1 MKNWTEVS
9 PYTGLEEDAPTN
21 NAGSGNV
28 SMPPDA
34 VKKKKKYT
42 LIDRQVMD
50 ARTKSYRAHRAKLEA
65 RRAAREASRGKSK
78 FIEKVKEEVV
88 TEVIYGQGY
97 DTSKPVADIQPVNAA
112 KSATGYELYHKD
124 FSGAMQHAYKFAKS
138 KGVTV
143 DPKEI
148 DDKVAAGP
156 KKPSSGKT
164 NSYILATDKKN
175 KQVHIQ
181 VYNTGNKYELNM
193 YID

>member
-1 MKNWTEVS
+1 MKSWIEVS

-34 VKKKKKYT
+34 VRKKKKKQT

-50 ARTKSYRAHRAKLEA
+50 ARTKSYREHRARLEA
-65 RRAAREASRGKSK
+65 RRLAREAAKNKSK
-78 FIEKVKEEVV
+78 FIEKVKEVA
-88 TEVIYGQGY
+88 YGQAY
-97 DTSKPVADIQPVNAA
+97 DTVKPVADIQPVYAA
-112 KSATGYELYHKD
+112 KSATGYEIYHKD

-143 DPKEI
+143 DPEEI
-148 DDKVAAGP
+148 DNKVANGP
-156 KKPSSGKT
+156 KKPSNGKT
-164 NSYILATDKKN
+164 NSYTLGTNKKQN
-175 KQVHIQ
+175 VHIQ
-181 VYNTGNKYELNM
+181 VYNTGSKYELNM